1 MTDREPKRRRP
12 DRAIEARQADSQAK
26 VKAVESAVRALGRA
40 GLPVNRTS
48 VAKHAQVSRTFL
60 YDNEAAAKVVEK
72 AKDRTESKA
81 RATQDAALD
90 AEASSWRERA
100 LNAEDA
106 LRIKRNELVE
116 ARREV
121 ADLLGQLRDPDG
133 TWLREDRERL
143 LRERE
148 SLTKERNELRQL
160 LRRAETQRDSAR
172 SVADRLRQSN
182 VRDLFPDGP
191 GPGPAAAASD

>member
-1 MTDREPKRRRP
+1 MTDHTAKRPRP
-12 DRAIEARQADSQAK
+12 ERAIKARRADSEAK
-26 VKAVESAVRALGRA
+26 VQAVERAIRALARA
-40 GLPVNRTS
+40 GLPITVS
-48 VAKHAQVSRTFL
+48 AVATHAQVSRSFV
-60 YDNEAAAKVVEK
+60 YDNPDAAKVFMAASTRSK
-72 AKDRTESKA
+72 AKA
-81 RATQDAALD
+81 RAHRDEAMD
-90 AEASSWRERA
+90 AETAPWRERA

-106 LRIKRNELVE
+106 LRLARSQLVE

-148 SLTKERNELRQL
+148 TLTKERNELRQS

-172 SVADRLRQSN
+172 SVADRLRSNN
-182 VRDLFPDGP
+182 VRELFPDGP
-191 GPGPAAAASD
+191 GPAASASE